1 MSESRKVVSLSE
13 KSGARNISASGK
25 PPVLPAAVT
34 MLKDKATAQ
43 LLERIKALFGKVDD
57 SLFAM
62 AERAHGQEEQ
72 DGLFQALRL
81 LRVERRNIA
90 EHFIQN
96 VSRAFQVR
104 QEEKTESSFASDNL
118 SLVHNDDLEQ
128 LVAADTM
135 VANAKRDFAEPL
147 TELCMRLDTLYSV
160 KVYDKNNPL
169 GPDVICDAF
178 VEAIQD
184 LDLFIRARLT
194 LLKKFEQVVMLQ
206 LRDFYEFCNQLLV
219 EQGVLPSL
227 REQQRVARQ
236 RSAYNGAPHAAS
248 APTGSAGGV
257 EAGSQPV
264 QGGVAATGHFPPGLV
279 PAAAGV
285 TPMPAGDL
293 LSHLGALQSGSHY
306 QGGSAVQLLN
316 VGELLQQRLVD
327 SNQAA
332 SLAKVDSDVIKLVEM
347 LFSFILEDR
356 SLATQIKSLLGRLQ
370 LPLLKVAIADKSFF
384 SKGGH
389 PARKLLNEL
398 ADAATGWQAGDNYE
412 SDPLYKEI
420 SEIVERVLN
429 EFDRDI
435 NIFAVLLESLREFIV
450 RERKR
455 AEMLE
460 RRVVDEA
467 DGRAKTQ
474 AARAR
479 VAAVMD
485 ALVAERDLPQVVQDW
500 LNKVWNNVLFLTCVK
515 EGTESDAWNR
525 DVRTAR
531 DLVWSV
537 QAPMPDSRK
546 QLLSLLPVLQE
557 RLREGI
563 EALSYNAFE
572 ARTLFTGLKE
582 VYRERFALAQQL
594 AEQREREVA
603 EQVAREVRAAK
614 SAEPAP
620 VVADNVA
627 DKPVAPVVEQETA
640 ADAGPADVTEATVDE
655 IAVTEAVIAETV
667 VTQEVISDTAE
678 DQLPDEPGEVTVEA
692 VQAEPQEVAVPQMEE
707 LEQAVAEAEVAAPEQ
722 DGLAPLDEDDPHW
735 QMTFRLAQ
743 GSWFELKRSEDE
755 QFRCRL
761 AAVIRDID
769 QFIFVNRN
777 GAKVAEFAR
786 LELAHA
792 LRSAQLLPLDDGMLF
807 ERALQS
813 VIGNVRKKRS
823 EQR

>member
-1 MSESRKVVSLSE
+1 MSESSKIVSLSE
-13 KSGARNISASGK
+13 KSGAHSISISGK
-25 PPVLPAAVT
+25 PAVLPAAVT
-34 MLKDKATAQ
+34 MLKEKSAEQ
-43 LLERIKALFGKVDD
+43 LLERIKTLFGKVDD
-57 SLFAM
+57 SLFTM

-90 EHFIQN
+90 EQFIKN
-96 VSRAFQVR
+96 ISRAFDIR
-104 QEEKTESSFASDNL
+104 EEEKSESSFASDNL

-147 TELCMRLDTLYSV
+147 TDLCMRLDRLYSV
-160 KVYDKNNPL
+160 KVYEKNNPL
-169 GPDVICDAF
+169 GPDAICDAF
-178 VEAIQD
+178 VEAVQD
-184 LDLFIRARLT
+184 LNLFIRARLI

-206 LRDFYEFCNQLLV
+206 LRDFYEFCNQLLID
-219 EQGVLPSL
+219 QGVLPSL
-227 REQQRVARQ
+227 REQQRAARQ
-236 RSAYNGAPHAAS
+236 RSAHAPAGV
-248 APTGSAGGV
+248 TAGGQ
-257 EAGSQPV
+257 AGIPV
-264 QGGVAATGHFPPGLV
+264 GGQAVPGGVAATGHFPPGLV
-279 PAAAGV
+279 PAATGV

-306 QGGSAVQLLN
+306 QGGGAVQLLN

-412 SDPLYKEI
+412 SDPLYQEI
-420 SEIVERVLN
+420 SAIVERVLN

-435 NIFAVLLESLREFIV
+435 NIFAVLLESLREFII

-557 RLREGI
+557 RLREGV

-572 ARTLFTGLKE
+572 ARTLFSGLKE

-603 EQVAREVRAAK
+603 EQVAREVRAAQTV
-614 SAEPAP
+614 EPAP
-620 VVADNVA
+620 VVAEV
-627 DKPVAPVVEQETA
+627 PVAPAVEGESSAEPAGVAAVAEATTETA
-640 ADAGPADVTEATVDE
+640 VEPTPAEPP
-655 IAVTEAVIAETV
+655 AVVAETAP
-667 VTQEVISDTAE
+667 AE
-678 DQLPDEPGEVTVEA
+678 
-692 VQAEPQEVAVPQMEE
+692 EVAVPQMEE
-707 LEQAVAEAEVAAPEQ
+707 LEQVVAEAEVAAHEQ
-722 DGLAPLDEDDPHW
+722 DGLAPLDENDPHW

>member
-1 MSESRKVVSLSE
+1 MNESNKVVSLTE
-13 KSGARNISASGK
+13 KGAARLADSTRKSVPLASA
-25 PPVLPAAVT
+25 VVALR
-34 MLKDKATAQ
+34 DKARS
-43 LLERIKALFGKVDD
+43 LLQEQVKQLFGKVDD
-57 SLFAM
+57 SLFSM

-90 EHFIQN
+90 ERFAASIGE
-96 VSRAFQVR
+96 AFQVR
-104 QEEKTESSFASDNL
+104 SPEEDEAVFASDNL

-135 VANAKRDFAEPL
+135 VANAKRDFAESI
-147 TELCMRLDTLYSV
+147 TELSLRLDTLYSV
-160 KVYDKNNPL
+160 KIYEKNNPL
-169 GPDVICDAF
+169 GPDAICDAF
-178 VEAIQD
+178 VEAVRP
-184 LDLFIRARLT
+184 LDIHIRARLT
-194 LLKKFEQVVMLQ
+194 LLKKFEQVVMVQ
-206 LRDFYEFCNQLLV
+206 LKDFYERCNLLLV
-219 EQGVLPSL
+219 EHGVLPSL
-227 REQQRVARQ
+227 REQRRIARQ
-236 RSAYNGAPHAAS
+236 QRSGQRPSAAG
-248 APTGSAGGV
+248 PAGGTG
-257 EAGSQPV
+257 AGAVVGGQV
-264 QGGVAATGHFPPGLV
+264 QGGATVPGMGAGVVSGGQPAGSWAPGLL
-279 PAAAGV
+279 PATAGLA
-285 TPMPAGDL
+285 PMPAGDL
-293 LSHLGALQSGSHY
+293 LAHLGELQSSAHY
-306 QGGSAVQLLN
+306 QGAGEVQLLN
-316 VGELLQQRLVD
+316 VGELLQQRLVQA
-327 SNQAA
+327 NQAA
-332 SLAKVDSDVIKLVEM
+332 SLAKVDSDIIKLVEM

-356 SLATQIKSLLGRLQ
+356 SLAEPIKSQLGRLQ

-398 ADAATGWQAGDNYE
+398 ADATTGWQAGENYE
-412 SDPLYKEI
+412 SDPLYRE
-420 SEIVERVLN
+420 VNQVVDRVLN
-429 EFDRDI
+429 EFDQDV
-435 NIFAVLLESLREFIV
+435 NIFSLLLESFRQFIL

-485 ALVAERDLPQVVQDW
+485 ALVAERELPQVVQDW

-515 EGTESDAWNR
+515 EGTESEAWSR

-546 QLLSLLPVLQE
+546 QLLGLLPALQE
-557 RLREGI
+557 RLREGV
-563 EALSYNAFE
+563 EAVSLNPFE
-572 ARTLFTGLKE
+572 ARGLFAGLKE
-582 VYRERFALAQQL
+582 VYRERFALAKRLTEERERQAKEQV
-594 AEQREREVA
+594 QREMREATEAAAEPLEEVA
-603 EQVAREVRAAK
+603 RA
-614 SAEPAP
+614 
-620 VVADNVA
+620 
-627 DKPVAPVVEQETA
+627 VE
-640 ADAGPADVTEATVDE
+640 EA
-655 IAVTEAVIAETV
+655 
-667 VTQEVISDTAE
+667 
-678 DQLPDEPGEVTVEA
+678 
-692 VQAEPQEVAVPQMEE
+692 PQEVEVPQMEE
-707 LEQAVAEAEVAAPEQ
+707 LEQVVAQAEVAAPEPEQ
-722 DGLAPLDEDDPHW
+722 EGLAPLPESDPHW

-743 GSWFELKRSEDE
+743 GSWFELKRSEEE

-792 LRSAQLLPLDDGMLF
+792 LRAAQLMPLDDGMLF

-813 VIGNVRKKRS
+813 VIGNVRKKRG
-823 EQR
+823 EQN

>member
-1 MSESRKVVSLSE
+1 MSESSKVVSLSE
-13 KSGARNISASGK
+13 KSGARIPSSTGK
-25 PPVLPAAVT
+25 PAVLPSAVA
-34 MLKDKATAQ
+34 MLKEKATSQ
-43 LLERIKALFGKVDD
+43 LLEQIKALFGKVDD

-90 EHFIQN
+90 ERFIQN

-104 QEEKTESSFASDNL
+104 QEEQAVSSFASDNL

-147 TELCMRLDTLYSV
+147 TELCVRLDTLYAV

-178 VEAIQD
+178 VDAIQEM
-184 LDLFIRARLT
+184 DLFIHARLT
-194 LLKKFEQVVMLQ
+194 LLKKFEQVVMLH

-227 REQQRVARQ
+227 REQQRAARQ
-236 RSAYNGAPHAAS
+236 RSVYSAPQAPGAAGTSGGIPAGSAVPTGAQIPLGGAPVS
-248 APTGSAGGV
+248 
-257 EAGSQPV
+257 
-264 QGGVAATGHFPPGLV
+264 GHLPPGLI

-285 TPMPAGDL
+285 APMPAGDL

-306 QGGSAVQLLN
+306 QGASAIQLLN

-356 SLATQIKSLLGRLQ
+356 SLATQIKSQLGRLQ

-398 ADAATGWQAGDNYE
+398 ADAATGWQAGENYE
-412 SDPLYKEI
+412 TDSLYCEI
-420 SEIVERVLN
+420 SNIVEQVLN
-429 EFDRDI
+429 GFDRDI
-435 NIFAVLLESLREFIV
+435 NVFSVLLESLREFIV

-500 LNKVWNNVLFLTCVK
+500 LQKVWNNVLFLTCVK

-537 QAPMPDSRK
+537 RAPMPDSRK

-557 RLREGI
+557 RLREGV

-572 ARTLFTGLKE
+572 TRTLFSGLKE

-594 AEQREREVA
+594 AEERERAVA
-603 EQVAREVRAAK
+603 EQVAREVRAATTVEPEATIAEEQAAQPLVQTAAPEPVK
-614 SAEPAP
+614 PLAAGISAEESAP
-620 VVADNVA
+620 SGAL
-627 DKPVAPVVEQETA
+627 EA
-640 ADAGPADVTEATVDE
+640 A
-655 IAVTEAVIAETV
+655 
-667 VTQEVISDTAE
+667 
-678 DQLPDEPGEVTVEA
+678 
-692 VQAEPQEVAVPQMEE
+692 AEPLVAEPEEAAVPQMEE
-707 LEQAVAEAEVAAPEQ
+707 LEQAVAKAEVAAPEQ
-722 DGLAPLDEDDPHW
+722 DGLAPLEETDPHW

>member
-25 PPVLPAAVT
+25 PAVLPAAVT
-34 MLKDKATAQ
+34 MLKEKATAQ
-43 LLERIKALFGKVDD
+43 LLERIKTLFGKVDD

-90 EHFIQN
+90 EQFIKN
-96 VSRAFQVR
+96 VSRAFQIR
-104 QEEKTESSFASDNL
+104 EEEKSESSFASDNL

-135 VANAKRDFAEPL
+135 VATAKRDFAEPL
-147 TELCMRLDTLYSV
+147 TELCMRLDTLYAV

-178 VEAIQD
+178 VEANQD
-184 LDLFIRARLT
+184 LDLHIRARLT

-236 RSAYNGAPHAAS
+236 RSAYNGAPAPIAN
-248 APTGSAGGV
+248 APTGGPSGVTAGG
-257 EAGSQPV
+257 QPG

-420 SEIVERVLN
+420 SQIVERVLN

-572 ARTLFTGLKE
+572 ARTLFSGLKE

-603 EQVAREVRAAK
+603 EQVAREVRAAT
-614 SAEPAP
+614 SAEPTS

-640 ADAGPADVTEATVDE
+640 ADGGPAGVTEATV
-655 IAVTEAVIAETV
+655 AVTEAVIAEAV
-667 VTQEVISDTAE
+667 VTQEVITDTAE
-678 DQLPDEPGEVTVEA
+678 VQLPGEPAEVTVEA

-722 DGLAPLDEDDPHW
+722 DGLAPLDENDPHW

-792 LRSAQLLPLDDGMLF
+792 LRSAQLMPLDDGMLF

>member
-1 MSESRKVVSLSE
+1 MSESSKVVSLSE
-13 KSGARNISASGK
+13 KSAERSAGLTGK
-25 PPVLPAAVT
+25 PAVLPSAVS
-34 MLKDKATAQ
+34 MLKEKACAE
-43 LLERIKALFGKVDD
+43 LFERVKSLFGKVDD

-90 EHFIQN
+90 ERFIGSVQQ
-96 VSRAFQVR
+96 AFQIR
-104 QEEKTESSFASDNL
+104 QEAQAEASFASDNL

-135 VANAKRDFAEPL
+135 VANAKRDFAESL
-147 TELCMRLDTLYSV
+147 TELCLRLDTLYAV

-178 VEAIQD
+178 VEAIQP
-184 LDLFIRARLT
+184 LDLHIRARLT
-194 LLKKFEQVVMLQ
+194 LLKKFEQLVMQQ
-206 LRDFYEFCNQLLV
+206 LRGFYEFCNQLLV

-227 REQQRVARQ
+227 REQQRAARQ
-236 RSAYNGAPHAAS
+236 RSVYS
-248 APTGSAGGV
+248 APGPSGTQARADASSVAGEGQGQIAQGV
-257 EAGSQPV
+257 PV
-264 QGGVAATGHFPPGLV
+264 SGHFAPGLI
-279 PAAAGV
+279 PATAGMA
-285 TPMPAGDL
+285 PMPAGDL
-293 LSHLGALQSGSHY
+293 LSHLGALQNGVHY
-306 QGGSAVQLLN
+306 QGGGAAQLLN
-316 VGELLQQRLVD
+316 VGELLQQRLVEA
-327 SNQAA
+327 NQAA

-356 SLATQIKSLLGRLQ
+356 SLATPIKTLLGRLQ

-398 ADAATGWQAGDNYE
+398 ADAATGWQAPENYE
-412 SDPLYKEI
+412 SDPLYREI
-420 SEIVERVLN
+420 SQIVERALN
-429 EFDRDI
+429 EFDQDI
-435 NIFAVLLESLREFIV
+435 HIFSALLESLREFIA

-485 ALVAERDLPQVVQDW
+485 ALVAERDLPPVVQDW

-515 EGTESDAWNR
+515 EGTDSEAWSH

-537 QAPMPDSRK
+537 QAPMPEARK
-546 QLLSLLPVLQE
+546 QLLSLLPSLQE

-572 ARTLFTGLKE
+572 ARSLFAGLKE
-582 VYRERFALAQQL
+582 IYRERFALAQRL
-594 AEQREREVA
+594 TEERDRQVK
-603 EQVAREVRAAK
+603 EQVAREVQAAT
-614 SAEPAP
+614 A
-620 VVADNVA
+620 
-627 DKPVAPVVEQETA
+627 VEAAVEDSTETS
-640 ADAGPADVTEATVDE
+640 D
-655 IAVTEAVIAETV
+655 VIAAVES
-667 VTQEVISDTAE
+667 QTAE
-678 DQLPDEPGEVTVEA
+678 VLRIDDPVEVESIEA
-692 VQAEPQEVAVPQMEE
+692 QAEVAVPPMEE
-707 LEQAVAEAEVAAPEQ
+707 IEQAVAQAEVAPATEEQ
-722 DGLAPLDEDDPHW
+722 GLAQLAEDDPHW

>member
-614 SAEPAP
+614 SAEP
-620 VVADNVA
+620 NVA

-640 ADAGPADVTEATVDE
+640 ADAGFADVTEATVDE
-655 IAVTEAVIAETV
+655 AAVTEAVIAEAV

-678 DQLPDEPGEVTVEA
+678 DQLPDEPAEVPVEA

-722 DGLAPLDEDDPHW
+722 GGLAPLDEDDPHW

>member
-1 MSESRKVVSLSE
+1 MSESSKVVSLSE
-13 KSGARNISASGK
+13 KSAERSAGLTGK
-25 PPVLPAAVT
+25 PAVLPSAVS
-34 MLKDKATAQ
+34 MLKEKACAE
-43 LLERIKALFGKVDD
+43 LFERVKALFGKVDD

-90 EHFIQN
+90 ERFIDSVQQ
-96 VSRAFQVR
+96 AFQIR
-104 QEEKTESSFASDNL
+104 QEAQAEASFVSDNL

-135 VANAKRDFAEPL
+135 VANAKRDFAESL
-147 TELCMRLDTLYSV
+147 TELCLRLDTLYAV

-178 VEAIQD
+178 VEAIQP
-184 LDLFIRARLT
+184 LDLHIRARLT
-194 LLKKFEQVVMLQ
+194 LLKKFEQLVMQQ
-206 LRDFYEFCNQLLV
+206 LRGFYEFCNQLLV
-219 EQGVLPSL
+219 EQGVLPYL
-227 REQQRVARQ
+227 REQQRAARQ
-236 RSAYNGAPHAAS
+236 RSVYS
-248 APTGSAGGV
+248 ARGPS
-257 EAGSQPV
+257 GSQAPAV
-264 QGGVAATGHFPPGLV
+264 AGEGQGQIAQGVAVSGHFAPGLI
-279 PAAAGV
+279 PATAGMA
-285 TPMPAGDL
+285 PMPAGDL
-293 LSHLGALQSGSHY
+293 LSHLGALQNGVHY
-306 QGGSAVQLLN
+306 QGGGAAQLLN
-316 VGELLQQRLVD
+316 VGELLQQRLIEA
-327 SNQAA
+327 NQAA

-356 SLATQIKSLLGRLQ
+356 SLAAPIKTLLGRLQ

-398 ADAATGWQAGDNYE
+398 ADAATGWQPPESYE
-412 SDPLYKEI
+412 SDPLYREI
-420 SEIVERVLN
+420 SQIVERALN
-429 EFDRDI
+429 EFDQDI
-435 NIFAVLLESLREFIV
+435 HIFSTLLESLREFIA

-485 ALVAERDLPQVVQDW
+485 ALVAERDLPPVVQDW

-515 EGTESDAWNR
+515 EGTDSETWSR

-537 QAPMPDSRK
+537 QAPMPEARK
-546 QLLSLLPVLQE
+546 QLLSLLPSLQE

-572 ARTLFTGLKE
+572 ARSLFAGLKE
-582 VYRERFALAQQL
+582 IYRERFALAQRL
-594 AEQREREVA
+594 TEERERLVK
-603 EQVAREVRAAK
+603 EQVAREVQAAT
-614 SAEPAP
+614 
-620 VVADNVA
+620 
-627 DKPVAPVVEQETA
+627 VVE
-640 ADAGPADVTEATVDE
+640 
-655 IAVTEAVIAETV
+655 AVTEAPAETSDV
-667 VTQEVISDTAE
+667 SDLIAGAESQVAEVLRTD
-678 DQLPDEPGEVTVEA
+678 DRVEVDSIE
-692 VQAEPQEVAVPQMEE
+692 VQAEVAVPPMEE
-707 LEQAVAEAEVAAPEQ
+707 IEQAVAQAEVSPATEEQ
-722 DGLAPLDEDDPHW
+722 GLTQLAEDDPHW

-777 GAKVAEFAR
+777 GAKVAEFGR

>member
-1 MSESRKVVSLSE
+1 MSESSKVVSLSE
-13 KSGARNISASGK
+13 KSAERSTALAGK
-25 PPVLPAAVT
+25 AMVLPSAVA
-34 MLKDKATAQ
+34 MLKEKACAE
-43 LLERIKALFGKVDD
+43 LFERVKSLFGKVDD

-90 EHFIQN
+90 ENFIDN
-96 VSRAFQVR
+96 VQQAFQIR
-104 QEEKTESSFASDNL
+104 QEAQDTPSFAPDNL

-135 VANAKRDFAEPL
+135 VASAKRDFAEPL
-147 TELCMRLDTLYSV
+147 TELCLRLDTLYSV
-160 KVYDKNNPL
+160 KIYDKNNPL

-178 VEAIQD
+178 VEAIQP
-184 LDLFIRARLT
+184 LDLHIRARLT
-194 LLKKFEQVVMLQ
+194 LLKKFEQLVMQQ
-206 LRDFYEFCNQLLV
+206 LREFYDFCNQLLV

-227 REQQRVARQ
+227 REQQRAARQ
-236 RSAYNGAPHAAS
+236 RPAHSTPVSGGAQTTVGIGHAAAEGQGPVAS
-248 APTGSAGGV
+248 GV
-257 EAGSQPV
+257 PV
-264 QGGVAATGHFPPGLV
+264 SGHVAPGLV
-279 PAAAGV
+279 PATAGM

-293 LSHLGALQSGSHY
+293 LSHLGALQSGAHY
-306 QGGSAVQLLN
+306 QGGGTAQLLN
-316 VGELLQQRLVD
+316 VGELLQQRLVEA
-327 SNQAA
+327 NQAA

-356 SLATQIKSLLGRLQ
+356 SLATPIKSLLGRLQ

-398 ADAATGWQAGDNYE
+398 ADAATGWQAPENYE
-412 SDPLYKEI
+412 SDPLYREI
-420 SEIVERVLN
+420 SQIVERALN
-429 EFDRDI
+429 EFDQDI
-435 NIFAVLLESLREFIV
+435 HIFSGLLESLREFIA

-485 ALVAERDLPQVVQDW
+485 ALVAERDLPPVVQDW

-515 EGTESDAWNR
+515 EGTDSEAWSR

-537 QAPMPDSRK
+537 QAPMPEARK
-546 QLLSLLPVLQE
+546 QLLSLLPTLQE

-572 ARTLFTGLKE
+572 ARSLFAGLKE
-582 VYRERFALAQQL
+582 IYRERFALAQRL
-594 AEQREREVA
+594 TEERERLVK
-603 EQVAREVRAAK
+603 EQVAREVQAAT
-614 SAEPAP
+614 AVE
-620 VVADNVA
+620 VVAETPA
-627 DKPVAPVVEQETA
+627 ETA
-640 ADAGPADVTEATVDE
+640 K
-655 IAVTEAVIAETV
+655 IEAVAESPEA
-667 VTQEVISDTAE
+667 EVALAE
-678 DQLPDEPGEVTVEA
+678 DRVAVDSVEA
-692 VQAEPQEVAVPQMEE
+692 KEEVALPPMEE
-707 LEQAVAEAEVAAPEQ
+707 IEQAVAQAEVAPVTEEQ
-722 DGLAPLDEDDPHW
+722 QGLAQLDEDDPHW

-743 GSWFELKRSEDE
+743 GSWFELKRSEEE